1 MEQRMARPYDFKKMA
16 DGNVKLVTSEIEV
29 VQRIYQ
35 RYVNGSI
42 QRKTTRYSSQNVLS
56 GLLSLR

>member
-1 MEQRMARPYDFKKMA
+1 MAIPYGFKKMA

-35 RYVNGSI
+35 RYVND
-42 QRKTTRYSSQNVLS
+42 SSL
-56 GLLSLR
+56 GASLPN